1 MENVHSF
8 ATFYTDGF
16 PNDNEHEDM
25 MTLCWS
31 GGTFGLKVYR
41 NQTMNGRVYNDLLV
55 DDVLPELKN
64 LNGGVLDPFIWQQDG
79 APCTVV

>member
-1 MENVHSF
+1 
-8 ATFYTDGF
+8 
-16 PNDNEHEDM
+16 M

-55 DDVLPELKN
+55 DNVLPELKN